1 MICEAFLVPEFP
13 TMILARIALVLLAL
27 VGACASFFFGSLEL
41 IGNAIRVADTL
52 DTAQFR
58 AVYDTVLYFPLTIV
72 AVLSHAVTGD
82 CAYLVSTIETGY
94 GSIRWR
100 YTGSVKNFPQYETIR
115 LEPCPRFLM
124 RLAAAA
130 T

>member
-1 MICEAFLVPEFP
+1 MIRR
-13 TMILARIALVLLAL
+13 TLALLSLISLAL
-27 VGACASFFFGSLEL
+27 VGACTSFFFGILEL
-41 IGNAIRVADTL
+41 FGNAIHVADTL
-52 DTAQFR
+52 DDAQFR
-58 AVYDTVLYFPLTIV
+58 AMMDTVLCFPFTIV

-100 YTGSVKNFPQYETIR
+100 YMGSVIHSPRYEAIR
-115 LEPCPRFLM
+115 LEPCPLLLM

>member
-1 MICEAFLVPEFP
+1 MICDTFLVPELP
-13 TMILARIALVLLAL
+13 TMILARIALVSLAL
-27 VGACASFFFGSLEL
+27 VGACASFLFGSLEL
-41 IGNAIRVADTL
+41 FGNAIRVADTL
-52 DTAQFR
+52 DVAQFR
-58 AVYDTVLYFPLTIV
+58 AVQDTVLYFP
-72 AVLSHAVTGD
+72 VTVIATLGHLFGGE
-82 CAYLVSTIETGY
+82 CAYLVSTAETGY

-115 LEPCPRFLM
+115 LEPCPRLLV

>member
-1 MICEAFLVPEFP
+1 
-13 TMILARIALVLLAL
+13 MILARIALVSLAL
-27 VGACASFFFGSLEL
+27 VGACASFLFGSLEL
-41 IGNAIRVADTL
+41 FGNAIHVADTL
-52 DTAQFR
+52 DAAQFR
-58 AVYDTVLYFPLTIV
+58 AVCDTVVCFPFTIV

-100 YTGSVKNFPQYETIR
+100 YTGSVKNFPQYEAIR
-115 LEPCPRFLM
+115 LEPCPLLLM
-124 RLAAAA
+124 RLVAAA